1 MRRLLTALALV
12 VGADAASFLYCN
24 DADASNYQAPADR
37 PAKGERASPP
47 LRTSR
52 LDESNGAG
60 DCQPGRRRGRVTG
73 EGAGMSG

>member
-47 LRTSR
+47 P
-52 LDESNGAG
+52 AH
-60 DCQPGRRRGRVTG
+60 V
-73 EGAGMSG
+73 AA